1 MGFRVS
7 QAHQY
12 LIICY
17 LTRYL
22 ALEVLSLF
30 FLPVSSECCHSN
42 KLVEFI
48 DIPSDVFS
56 NSMQIRNWK
65 FESVIVGSYDLYL
78 LIVALLSTYPET
90 SLTVLSGIYTPAL
103 LLSAY

>member
-7 QAHQY
+7 LAHQY

-17 LTRYL
+17 LIRYL
-22 ALEVLSLF
+22 TLKILSLF
-30 FLPVSSECCHSN
+30 FLPFSSECCHSN

-48 DIPSDVFS
+48 DILSDVCS

-65 FESVIVGSYDLYL
+65 LEYVIVGSHDLYL
-78 LIVALLSTYPET
+78 LKVALF
-90 SLTVLSGIYTPAL
+90 
-103 LLSAY
+103 